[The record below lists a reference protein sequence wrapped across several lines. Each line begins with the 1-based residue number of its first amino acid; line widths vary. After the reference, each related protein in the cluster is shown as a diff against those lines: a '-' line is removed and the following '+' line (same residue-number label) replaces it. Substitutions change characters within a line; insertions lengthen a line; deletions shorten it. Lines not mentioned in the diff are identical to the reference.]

1 MRRTPVILT
10 AVVGLLL
17 LGVAAWCIRAVQR
30 VDELRAQ
37 IEVGVGVLVQVQGI
51 QNAMK
56 GAQRPDQFD
65 QVTLRV
71 EELARTLSLQ
81 RAADDPVLLHARA
94 AAKRSAELSEL
105 SRVAERPTTFR
116 EDISAELDEIV
127 PAVRHENASIS
138 SELAGHWSAIN
149 YVVAIVVSLC
159 GVITALAGYLL
170 CFVLPRARE
179 TNERLNRLATSL
191 AGRPSANGI
200 SHGVGGPLT
209 VALTSLQLLRERFEH
224 EGITDAS
231 RDLLDDALR
240 SLARATGTLQDLRG
254 TSQVDDEP
262 SSPASPAPR
271 SGVLEPASLR
281 ILLIDDDELV
291 AASTKRVL
299 VGHKVETEH
308 EGGQGI
314 ARALAEPF
322 DLILCDLMM
331 PGRTGMDVFRTLQQ
345 DRPQLLE
352 RFVVMSGGANDDETA
367 AFLDEY
373 RGLRLDKPFGA
384 QQLRELVARFDKLE
398 G

>member
-17 LGVAAWCIRAVQR
+17 LGVSAWCVRAVWR

-37 IEVGVGVLVQVQGI
+37 IEVGVSVLVQVQSIEG
-51 QNAMK
+51 AMK
-56 GAQRPDQFD
+56 SAQRPDQFD
-65 QVTLRV
+65 EVALRV

-94 AAKRSAELSEL
+94 AAKRARELSEL

-116 EDISAELDEIV
+116 EDIEAELDEIV
-127 PAVRHENASIS
+127 PAVRHENARIS
-138 SELAGHWSAIN
+138 AELAGHWSAIN
-149 YVVAIVVSLC
+149 LVVVIVVSLC
-159 GVITALAGYLL
+159 SVITALAGYLL

-179 TNERLNRLATSL
+179 STERLNRLATNL

-209 VALTSLQLLRERFEH
+209 VALTSLQLLREKFERDGVAD
-224 EGITDAS
+224 ES
-231 RDLLDDALR
+231 RHLLDDALR

-262 SSPASPAPR
+262 VSPPPR
-271 SGVLEPASLR
+271 SGVLEPESLR

-299 VGHKVETEH
+299 VGHTVETEH
-308 EGGQGI
+308 EGAKGI

-331 PGRTGMDVFRTLQQ
+331 PGASGMEVFHSLQK
-345 DRPQLLE
+345 DRPKLLA
-352 RFVVMSGGANDDETA
+352 RFVVMSGGANDDEAA

-384 QQLRELVARFDKLE
+384 QQLRELVGRFGKLE
-398 G
+398 EG